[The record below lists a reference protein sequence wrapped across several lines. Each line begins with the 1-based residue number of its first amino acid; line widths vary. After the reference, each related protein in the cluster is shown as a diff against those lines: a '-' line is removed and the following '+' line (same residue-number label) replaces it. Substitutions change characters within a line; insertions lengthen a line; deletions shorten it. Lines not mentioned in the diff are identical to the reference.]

1 MLPDS
6 LALTQATW
14 IQIFKKCN
22 AADFGGFLALAQVC
36 PTAWID
42 RAQPRSIHAVGQAPH
57 HWGLSRQEKDRGS
70 FNAVLVFHVGRN
82 T

>member
-36 PTAWID
+36 PTLIIT
-42 RAQPRSIHAVGQAPH
+42 RPM
-57 HWGLSRQEKDRGS
+57 
-70 FNAVLVFHVGRN
+70 
-82 T
+82 

>member
-36 PTAWID
+36 PTLSISGG
-42 RAQPRSIHAVGQAPH
+42 AQRRPLHAVVRRHLGQGASH
-57 HWGLSRQEKDRGS
+57 LHINLQEP
-70 FNAVLVFHVGRN
+70 
-82 T
+82 